1 LAFNISPQRYITNE
15 LGFTFINT
23 DSFDPRFNNIIFQHH
38 GCRLVTARAAM
49 GLQQQYEFAVRVILN
64 SPAIAADDLLIR
76 ESAAII
82 IRCRRFDF

>member
-1 LAFNISPQRYITNE
+1 
-15 LGFTFINT
+15 
-23 DSFDPRFNNIIFQHH
+23 
-38 GCRLVTARAAM
+38 M
-49 GLQQQYEFAVRVILN
+49 GLQQQYKFAVRVILN